1 MNLQECFLKVAQS
14 EENAAELYEK
24 ISVECSERL
33 KPVVISFSK
42 EEIGHKNYML
52 ELASNEKL
60 NEKQLHDEI
69 EEIIKYQEIDLKSNH
84 KALDITSEKDF
95 FGFALKLEK
104 NSVELYTKLLDTF
117 NSDSNEYK
125 GFEVLIKEERKH
137 MLYILNKLYE
147 LK

>member
-1 MNLQECFLKVAQS
+1 MNLQECFLKLSQS
-14 EENAAELYEK
+14 EQNAAKLYRK
-24 ISVECSERL
+24 ISEDCSERL

-42 EEIGHKNYML
+42 EEEEHKNYML
-52 ELASNEKL
+52 KLSSNEKL
-60 NEKQLHDEI
+60 KEKQLHEEI
-69 EEIIKYQEIDLKSNH
+69 EEIIKYQDDYLKSKEIILNI
-84 KALDITSEKDF
+84 ASEKDF

-104 NSVELYTKLLDTF
+104 NSVELYTKMLNTF
-117 NSDSNEYK
+117 QTDSNEYK